1 MRPRFLAASAGL
13 ALIASAG
20 ISAPAAT
27 AATPALIGSANGVVG
42 IAQTVEVRAPKLAGQ
57 RIGLNF
63 SLAGQVR
70 TTATVALN
78 SAGAGSTVWI
88 PSDAGAWSI
97 AGAGSFSSASASN
110 LTVAAVPTI
119 TTLYAAN
126 QAPVNTPTTLTA
138 VVAPTGGV
146 TTPSGSVIFT
156 DQFGATLGSV
166 PLVSTAAG
174 LGIANFAWTPT
185 SPSPGIT
192 VTATYSPSSGAG
204 GSANA
209 LVSSSTDGIQV
220 TSGTPVVSL
229 KLPGTLVV
237 GRATDVTA
245 IVAGVTGSD
254 GSPIQGSVALINNVN
269 GAVTGIS
276 GSLALT
282 GSQATASWT
291 PTSSGNQLIAAQFSA
306 TNSFVSGSDTQA
318 VNVLP
323 APGADPISLGVQ
335 GSAAWPAGGTVS
347 APANA
352 SLQLFAT
359 TGSGAPASIS
369 ESGPCLVNGN
379 TLVTSTAAST
389 CTLTVSSP
397 GTTAFA
403 ASQATVTIQ
412 IQAPPKKKKRR

>member
-1 MRPRFLAASAGL
+1 MRLRFLAASAGL
-13 ALIASAG
+13 ALISSAG
-20 ISAPAAT
+20 ISAPAVT
-27 AATPALIGSANGVVG
+27 AASPALIGSANGVVG
-42 IAQTVEVRAPKLAGQ
+42 IAQTVEVRAPGFAGQ
-57 RIGLNF
+57 NVGLNF

-78 SAGAGSTVWI
+78 SAGSGSTVWT
-88 PSDAGAWSI
+88 PSNAGAWSI
-97 AGAGSFSSASASN
+97 AGAGSFSSASAGN
-110 LTVAAVPTI
+110 LMVSAVPTI

-126 QAPVNTPTTLTA
+126 QAPVNTLTTLTA

-146 TTPSGSVIFT
+146 ATPSGSVIFT
-156 DQFGATLGSV
+156 DQFGSTLGSV
-166 PLVSTAAG
+166 PVVSTTTG
-174 LGIANFAWTPT
+174 LGTANFAWTPT
-185 SPSPGIT
+185 SPTPGIT
-192 VTATYSPSSGAG
+192 VTATYSPSAGAG

-209 LVSSSTDGIQV
+209 LASSSTDGIQV
-220 TSGTPVVSL
+220 TSVTPVVSL

-237 GRATDVTA
+237 GRVTDVTA

-276 GSLALT
+276 GSVALT
-282 GSQATASWT
+282 GSQATATWT
-291 PTSSGNQLIAAQFSA
+291 PTSPGNQLIVAQFSA

-347 APANA
+347 VPANA
-352 SLQLFAT
+352 SLQLFTT

-379 TLVTSTAAST
+379 TLVTSTAAGT
-389 CTLTVSSP
+389 CTLTASSP

-403 ASQATVTIQ
+403 SNQATVTIQ
-412 IQAPPKKKKRR
+412 VQAPPKRKKRR